1 PVPAVLG
8 RWWKLLVVPM
18 DESYWLSLCSL
29 LVALSQ
35 KGHQI
40 VTMAPEANSS
50 VEASA
55 YYTLKWYP
63 VPLCRDEL
71 RARV

>member
-1 PVPAVLG
+1 SAG
-8 RWWKLLVVPM
+8 GGKLLVVPM
-18 DESYWLSLCSL
+18 DKSHWLSLRSP

-40 VTMAPEANSS
+40 VTVAPEASS
-50 VEASA
+50 GTEASEN
-55 YYTLKWYP
+55 YTLKRYP
-63 VPLCRDEL
+63 VPLCREEL